1 MTGRGEVYVVF
12 ATLNLSITLKHFM
25 TQVTYTAPQHPLAS
39 FEASVTVA
47 GNNPRKDHGDL
58 LLLEP
63 KTRTVRPPLF
73 KVMMLNDDYTP
84 MDFVVE
90 VLKTIFHQPHEEAVS
105 VMLNIHH
112 QGAGLCG
119 IYTRDVAETK
129 IEMVENLAREQEYPL
144 QCRLER
150 E

>member
-1 MTGRGEVYVVF
+1 MAHVTVGALYLEGS
-12 ATLNLSITLKHFM
+12 ATLSIHT
-25 TQVTYTAPQHPLAS
+25 
-39 FEASVTVA
+39 
-47 GNNPRKDHGDL
+47 GNDPREDHGDL

-63 KTRTVRPPLF
+63 KTRVKRPPMF
-73 KVMMLNDDYTP
+73 RVIMLNDDYTP
-84 MDFVVE
+84 MEFVVE

-112 QGAGLCG
+112 QGSGLCG

-129 IEMVENLAREQEYPL
+129 IDMATAFAREHEYPL
-144 QCRLER
+144 QCRMECD